1 MHDLRAKTRTI
12 TAEGNRFCIITSPLS
27 DFKSQTS
34 WTLLLRH
41 YKLTNVNVSYFLT
54 NQSKTKTFIDLKVTR
69 KPKSNKNSTRPYLN
83 ESPVHFTHGVKTK
96 GYEVIRVN
104 VFLRKLMKFL
114 RKKKTEWNIPPPLLS
129 TKLIQCRGRMA
140 KYFISFPH
148 RKNSKHFLKVSFNWN

>member
-12 TAEGNRFCIITSPLS
+12 TAEGNRFCIITLPLS

-69 KPKSNKNSTRPYLN
+69 KPKPNKNSTRPYLN

-114 RKKKTEWNIPPPLLS
+114 RKKKRSETSLPHYYQLS
-129 TKLIQCRGRMA
+129 
-140 KYFISFPH
+140 
-148 RKNSKHFLKVSFNWN
+148 